1 MRGLGTIVNVAAVI
15 TGGILGMFLKNGLK
29 QRFQDILIKALGL
42 STIFL
47 GISGALTGLLD
58 ISGNHTIT
66 TTGTTVLI
74 ASLVGGSLIGEWMN
88 IEHWLERFGEWLK
101 VKAKSE
107 GDNSF
112 INGFITT
119 SLVIC
124 VGAMAIVGS
133 IEDGLS
139 GNASMLYA
147 KSVLDAV
154 IVMIFA
160 STYGKGAIFAAIPV
174 GILQGSVT
182 LLAGLI
188 APFLGDAVIANLSF
202 VGSALIFCVGI
213 NLVFGNKFKVAN
225 MLPALIIA
233 GALTGAAI

>member
-1 MRGLGTIVNVAAVI
+1 MRGLGTIANVAAVVA
-15 TGGILGMFLKNGLK
+15 GGLLGILVKNGLK

-47 GISGALTGLLD
+47 GIAGALTGLLD
-58 ISGNHTIT
+58 ISADGEIA
-66 TTGTTVLI
+66 TTGTAVLI
-74 ASLVGGSLIGEWMN
+74 ASLVGGSLIGEWIN
-88 IEHWLERFGEWLK
+88 IERWLERFGEWLK
-101 VKAKSE
+101 RKAKSE
-107 GDNSF
+107 NDTGF
-112 INGFITT
+112 VNGFITT

-124 VGAMAIVGS
+124 VGAMAVVGS
-133 IEDGLS
+133 IEDGLT

-147 KSVLDAV
+147 KAALDGV

-160 STYGKGAIFAAIPV
+160 STYGKGAIFSAIPV
-174 GILQGSVT
+174 GIFQGAIT

-188 APFLGDAVIANLSF
+188 APLLGETVIAGLSF

-225 MLPALIIA
+225 MLPALLIA
-233 GALTGAAI
+233 GVMAGFAG

>member
-1 MRGLGTIVNVAAVI
+1 MRGLGTIANVAAVVA
-15 TGGILGMFLKNGLK
+15 GGLLGLLVKNGLK

-47 GISGALTGLLD
+47 GIAGALTGLLD
-58 ISGNHTIT
+58 ISSDGEIA
-66 TTGTTVLI
+66 TTGTAVLI
-74 ASLVGGSLIGEWMN
+74 ASLVGGSLIGEWVN
-88 IEHWLERFGEWLK
+88 IERWLERFGEWLK
-101 VKAKSE
+101 RKAKSE
-107 GDNSF
+107 NDTGF
-112 INGFITT
+112 VNGFITT

-124 VGAMAIVGS
+124 VGAMAVVGS
-133 IEDGLS
+133 IEDGLT

-147 KSVLDAV
+147 KAALDGV

-174 GILQGSVT
+174 GIFQGAIT

-188 APFLGDAVIANLSF
+188 APLLGETVIAGLSF

-225 MLPALIIA
+225 MLPALLIA
-233 GALTGAAI
+233 GAMAGFAG

>member
-1 MRGLGTIVNVAAVI
+1 MRGLGTIANVAAVVA
-15 TGGILGMFLKNGLK
+15 GGLLGLLVKNGLK

-47 GISGALTGLLD
+47 GIAGALTGLLD
-58 ISGNHTIT
+58 ISADGEIA
-66 TTGTTVLI
+66 TTGTAVLI
-74 ASLVGGSLIGEWMN
+74 ASLVGGSLIGEWVN
-88 IEHWLERFGEWLK
+88 IERWLERFGEWLK
-101 VKAKSE
+101 RKAKSE
-107 GDNSF
+107 NDTGF
-112 INGFITT
+112 VNGFITT

-124 VGAMAIVGS
+124 VGAMAVVGS
-133 IEDGLS
+133 IEDGLT

-147 KSVLDAV
+147 KAALDGV

-160 STYGKGAIFAAIPV
+160 STYGKGAIFSAIPV
-174 GILQGSVT
+174 GIFQGAIT

-188 APFLGDAVIANLSF
+188 APLLGETVIAGLSF

-225 MLPALIIA
+225 MLPALLIA
-233 GALTGAAI
+233 GAMAGFAG